1 MNKAQARRSNKN
13 KGRYADRFHITERN
27 KFRRAEKRKRIAAK
41 RAGKK
46 KA

>member
-1 MNKAQARRSNKN
+1 MTKAQGRRSNKN

-27 KFRRAEKRKRIAAK
+27 KARRADKRVRLAAK
-41 RAGKK
+41 RALKK